1 MKQFFDTYKFSNH
14 DKKKVYFIVLRGV
27 FPYEF
32 MYGWEKLNEN

>member
-1 MKQFFDTYKFSNH
+1 MEQFFDTYKFSNH
-14 DKKKVYFIVLRGV
+14 DKKRFISLFPRGV